1 MNRDLIKT
9 LITMIKTLISGN
21 PTFKKEYP
29 TDNPYF
35 LEVAEFFMNTVQGE
49 GVNTGCAAAFLRV
62 QRCSMNCIWCD
73 TQEVWRFG
81 NPWTFDELFFLM
93 EESGL
98 MDNFRQG
105 QHLVLTGG
113 SPLKQQ
119 KALSLFLN
127 DFYDRYNF
135 LPYLEIENE
144 CTIMPNDWMQTHIDC
159 WNNSPKLS
167 NSGNLDIVRYQPGLL
182 QKLSA
187 LNNSWFKFVVTND
200 KDWKEIQTDFLDKGL
215 IKRKQIML
223 MPQGATREELH
234 ANRDKVVQMTIRENV
249 RFSDRFHVEL
259 WDKKT
264 GV

>member
-1 MNRDLIKT
+1 
-9 LITMIKTLISGN
+9 
-21 PTFKKEYP
+21 
-29 TDNPYF
+29 
-35 LEVAEFFMNTVQGE
+35 
-49 GVNTGCAAAFLRV
+49 
-62 QRCSMNCIWCD
+62 
-73 TQEVWRFG
+73 
-81 NPWTFDELFFLM
+81 
-93 EESGL
+93 
-98 MDNFRQG
+98 
-105 QHLVLTGG
+105 
-113 SPLKQQ
+113 
-119 KALSLFLN
+119 
-127 DFYDRYNF
+127 
-135 LPYLEIENE
+135 
-144 CTIMPNDWMQTHIDC
+144 MPNDWMQTHIDC